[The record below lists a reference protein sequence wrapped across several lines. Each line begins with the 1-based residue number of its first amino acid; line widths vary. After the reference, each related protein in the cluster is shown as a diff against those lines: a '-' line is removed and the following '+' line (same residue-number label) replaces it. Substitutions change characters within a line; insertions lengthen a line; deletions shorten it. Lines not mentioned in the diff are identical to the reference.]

1 MTELKTI
8 DTGIDCNVI
17 ESVQELLDKYGRPN
31 PLYFPEKTYTDLT
44 PNYSYNVVTWPGM
57 ESLKDY
63 IRQGY
68 EEFTGVKGTPLYVQC
83 WVNILTT
90 GQQITPH
97 THVNQD
103 FSKEDFVSGHL
114 HVKINESSFNYYG
127 NEKEPVMNKKG
138 QITVFS
144 PRLSHYTDPVVD
156 DERISVAFDIITEKL
171 FNQYSDLINW
181 VKI

>member
-31 PLYFPEKTYTDLT
+31 PLYVPEKTYTDLT

-57 ESLKDY
+57 EFLKDY

-83 WVNILTT
+83 WVNIITT
-90 GQQITPH
+90 GQQLTPH

-114 HVKINESSFNYYG
+114 DLAKFFNSNIVFGPGADTSYNIYEGKDNEEF
-127 NEKEPVMNKKG
+127 
-138 QITVFS
+138 
-144 PRLSHYTDPVVD
+144 
-156 DERISVAFDIITEKL
+156 KL
-171 FNQYSDLINW
+171 G
-181 VKI
+181 